1 MNYYSTNNKFEK
13 ACFKQAVINGL
24 ASDGG
29 LYMPEI
35 IPVLSDAILNRKR
48 IDIHEIGY
56 EISKQFIGDEINS
69 NRLQDII
76 SESLNFII
84 PVLPLSEN
92 IFALELFHGPTLA
105 FKDVGARFMARVLSY
120 FHENEKKEITI
131 LTATSG
137 DTGSAVANGFYNV
150 EGINVVILYPS
161 KGVSELQ
168 EKQMTTLGKNIQAIE
183 INGTFD
189 DCQRLVKQAFGD
201 TELKKKLQFT
211 SANSINIARLIPQ
224 SFYYL
229 QAYSMVK
236 EKEAVLFSVPSGN
249 FGNITAGLLAKKMG
263 INACFIAA
271 TNANKVVPDFLES
284 GKFISK
290 PSIKTISNAMDVGNP
305 SNFMRILSLYN
316 NSLEKIQKDIEGFS
330 LSDDETKNTM
340 KKVYSEKKYMLD
352 PHSAIAYS
360 ALERKNKSGVFLAT
374 AHPAKFKDV
383 VEETL
388 QTKISL
394 PDQLKQVAK
403 KEKSAVF
410 MPADFKSFKDYLLK

>member
-24 ASDGG
+24 APDGG

-150 EGINVVILYPS
+150 EGINVVILYPR

-201 TELKKKLQFT
+201 TELKK
-211 SANSINIARLIPQ
+211 SSN
-224 SFYYL
+224 
-229 QAYSMVK
+229 
-236 EKEAVLFSVPSGN
+236 
-249 FGNITAGLLAKKMG
+249 LL
-263 INACFIAA
+263 
-271 TNANKVVPDFLES
+271 
-284 GKFISK
+284 
-290 PSIKTISNAMDVGNP
+290 
-305 SNFMRILSLYN
+305 
-316 NSLEKIQKDIEGFS
+316 
-330 LSDDETKNTM
+330 
-340 KKVYSEKKYMLD
+340 
-352 PHSAIAYS
+352 
-360 ALERKNKSGVFLAT
+360 
-374 AHPAKFKDV
+374 
-383 VEETL
+383 
-388 QTKISL
+388 
-394 PDQLKQVAK
+394 
-403 KEKSAVF
+403 
-410 MPADFKSFKDYLLK
+410 LLTP